1 MKTFETLTDH
11 PETECTSCHETLNEY
26 EELDPC
32 VLDGRLFCDNCASEY
47 IAFRCGTFR
56 DLSDITEELV
66 NEHNWRLYNRA
77 SFDVHPIRNIKH
89 I

>member
-1 MKTFETLTDH
+1 MNPFETLTDH
-11 PETECTSCHETLNEY
+11 PETECTSCHEALNEY

-32 VLDGRLFCDNCASEY
+32 VLDGRLFCDCCASEY

-56 DLSDITEELV
+56 DLSDITGELV
-66 NEHNWRLYNRA
+66 NEHNWSLHNQA
-77 SFDVHPIRNIKH
+77 AFIVHPQRRVNH